1 MSKIQITKKTNMK
14 YLVNGNCNVTVIG
27 PIVKTFSG
35 RKGFVRTK
43 KCNFCSPLF
52 VKLKEKTLFIFV
64 HAVYNKRKK
73 CTEQFLISKLK
84 SCECLVE
91 KKKIQNNQKL

>member
-1 MSKIQITKKTNMK
+1 MKYFMSKIQITKKTTMK
-14 YLVNGNCNVTVIG
+14 YLVNGNCNVTVIE

-64 HAVYNKRKK
+64 HAVYIKRKK

-84 SCECLVE
+84 SVRVFS
-91 KKKIQNNQKL
+91 

>member
-1 MSKIQITKKTNMK
+1 MSKIQITKKTTMK

-27 PIVKTFSG
+27 PIVKTFLDG
-35 RKGFVRTK
+35 KVLYAQK

-84 SCECLVE
+84 SVRVFS
-91 KKKIQNNQKL
+91 

>member
-43 KCNFCSPLF
+43 KCNFCSP
-52 VKLKEKTLFIFV
+52 VCKIE
-64 HAVYNKRKK
+64 RKNSLHI
-73 CTEQFLISKLK
+73 CTCSI
-84 SCECLVE
+84 
-91 KKKIQNNQKL
+91 

>member
-1 MSKIQITKKTNMK
+1 MKYFMSKIQITKKTNMK

-52 VKLKEKTLFIFV
+52 VKLKEKISLHI
-64 HAVYNKRKK
+64 
-73 CTEQFLISKLK
+73 CTCSI
-84 SCECLVE
+84 
-91 KKKIQNNQKL
+91 

>member
-43 KCNFCSPLF
+43 K
-52 VKLKEKTLFIFV
+52 V
-64 HAVYNKRKK
+64 
-73 CTEQFLISKLK
+73 
-84 SCECLVE
+84 
-91 KKKIQNNQKL
+91 

>member
-1 MSKIQITKKTNMK
+1 MKYFMSKIQITKKTTMK

-43 KCNFCSPLF
+43 NVILF
-52 VKLKEKTLFIFV
+52 SSVCKIE
-64 HAVYNKRKK
+64 RKK
-73 CTEQFLISKLK
+73 LSSYLYMQYITR
-84 SCECLVE
+84 E
-91 KKKIQNNQKL
+91 KNVLNNF